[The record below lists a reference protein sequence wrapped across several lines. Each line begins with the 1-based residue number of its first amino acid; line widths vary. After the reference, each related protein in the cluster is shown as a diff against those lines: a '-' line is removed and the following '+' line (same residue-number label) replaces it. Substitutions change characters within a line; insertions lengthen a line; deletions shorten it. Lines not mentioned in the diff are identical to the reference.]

1 MTDLTA
7 TQARPLRL
15 PRIHL
20 PSLRGQWTW
29 ERLLQAA
36 FFWFVAAGAISLIE
50 PSPYD
55 LMFLIVTPMWL
66 ISKPRVHKSL
76 AAILFLWIVYLF
88 AGFLTLT
95 PYFNEPDPVKYQ
107 FQTLYLISTV
117 VLFSIF
123 FSQNAEERLERG
135 LRGFAAGA
143 IFSAALGLLAYF
155 NVAGLGATMVT
166 EFEGRLNGTFKD
178 PNVLG
183 SYLILAACFL
193 AQSLL
198 LQRARRPL
206 LTFAGLL
213 TVLMAIFLSFS
224 RGSWAAT
231 LVALSL
237 VFVWAFLTCGSPKLR
252 RRMTGLILAGV
263 FAASAGIVTILTNDR
278 VEALLADRF
287 TVTKD
292 YDEGPNGRFGNQ
304 IRSIPMLLE
313 RPMGFGPL
321 RYRLTF
327 NLDPHNSY
335 VNSFASF
342 GWLGGFS
349 WFIIVGWT
357 MFVGFRLM
365 SVNSPVRRYAQVF
378 WPALFV
384 LLLQGFQID
393 IDHWRQ
399 VFLCFGAIWGMEAA
413 RVRWMTDQARQKAF
427 GDAVGRSASAA

>member
-7 TQARPLRL
+7 AQPRPLRL
-15 PRIHL
+15 PRIRL
-20 PSLRGQWTW
+20 PSLRGPWTL
-29 ERLLQAA
+29 ERVLQAA

-55 LMFLIVTPMWL
+55 LGFLATLPLWL
-66 ISKPRVHKSL
+66 LSKPTIHRSL
-76 AAILFLWIVYLF
+76 AGILFLWIVYLF
-88 AGFLTLT
+88 AGFLALA
-95 PYFNEPDPVKYQ
+95 PYFNEPDPVVYQ

-117 VLFSIF
+117 VLFTVF
-123 FSQNAEERLERG
+123 FSHNAEARLEKG
-135 LRGFAAGA
+135 LRGFTAGA
-143 IFSAALGLLAYF
+143 IFAAGLGLLAYF

-193 AQSLL
+193 TQSLL
-198 LQRARRPL
+198 LQRARRPF
-206 LTFAGLL
+206 LTFVGLL
-213 TVLMAIFLSFS
+213 MILMAIFLSFS

-231 LVALSL
+231 LVAMTL
-237 VFVWAFLTCGSPKLR
+237 VFIWSFLTCGSSKLR
-252 RRMTGLILAGV
+252 LRMTAVLMAG
-263 FAASAGIVTILTNDR
+263 FMAASAGIVAILAIDR

-335 VNSFASF
+335 INSFASF
-342 GWLGGFS
+342 GWLGGFA
-349 WFIIVGWT
+349 WFTIVGWT
-357 MFVGFRLM
+357 IFVGFRLM
-365 SVNSPVRRYAQVF
+365 SVYSPVRRYAQVF

-399 VFLCFGAIWGMEAA
+399 VFLCFGAVWGMEAA
-413 RVRWMTDQARQKAF
+413 RVKWAAQQARQKAF
-427 GDAVGRSASAA
+427 AYAVGRSESAA